1 MIEIN
6 DKSIVQFVY
15 FPKSNKTNSA
25 SYDVE
30 IHSEL
35 TQITESFTGLTNESN
50 SNTYYKFKVDFSKV
64 LDGEYNYSIK
74 DSENNVVSTGLIRI
88 GEINNSMPEGAS
100 YDVVDEVIQYNPYGG
115 FKWRFQDNKEIE
127 VVENDTYVIT
137 PDEGYDALLKATVT
151 VNIPVQDYYNSG
163 YTSGFT
169 DGYTSG
175 YTDGVEEQ
183 KSKLVSTAVT
193 ENGVYSRV
201 DGFSSIDVNVPSGS
215 TINNQTKNVTYTAN
229 TATTITFDNGYTG
242 LQQVGIN
249 VNVPQT
255 GYTQEDLNNAFSNGF
270 NSGFTSG
277 QTVGYNS
284 GYTAGYASG
293 STDGYDAG
301 YIAGYADGYEE
312 GSHDYEKE
320 YLTITSLSGGSIVFK
335 DIYSNSGLDFSY
347 SINGG
352 EWQTITS
359 SQSGTSLAVQA
370 NDVVRLKASNS
381 SYNNHYLQV
390 TSAATVEGNIMS
402 MFYGDDFYGEKDFT
416 AASACSAFF
425 YYSKFT
431 SSEHLVLPATG
442 LTNSCYE
449 NLFMGNTFLV
459 KAPKVLPA
467 ETMKKNCYQ
476 NMFGECS
483 SLTGSPI
490 LHATTLEENCFSS
503 MFMNCRHL
511 TKAPELPCETL
522 APWCYS
528 NMFSGCQELVNA
540 PDLPA
545 SALTMGC
552 YYQMFSGCFALTQA
566 PVLVA
571 ATVPMYGYSGMFRS
585 CRSLNKIT
593 CLATDISAMDATN
606 NWLNG
611 VAASGTFTKDVN
623 MASWT
628 TGNSG
633 IPSGWTV
640 VNHGEHDYSQDYLT
654 IEVISG
660 TTNYGLYLGLD
671 RGSESGATIE
681 YSKNGGEWIT
691 ATFGTSSTVLTNYL
705 PIETGDVFRF
715 RNINSNPSSTNF
727 YNIGCN
733 NYDVNLKVYGN
744 IMSLVDGDN
753 FTTLFALT
761 KSYQFTR
768 LFERNYALRDASNLV
783 LPATLLTS
791 SCYYGL
797 FLGCQQLT
805 AVPVLPATTLAGGC
819 YSTMFQACTGLINA
833 PELPATTLAEG
844 CYRSMF
850 QGCTG
855 LTSAPELPATTLNY
869 SCYYQ
874 MFYNCSNLKYV
885 KCLAEENGYG
895 TGGWLENVSP
905 NGTFVKK
912 SGSTWTTGNSG
923 IPSGWVIQEV

>member
-1 MIEIN
+1 MIEVDSKAI
-6 DKSIVQFVY
+6 KQYVY
-15 FPKSNKTNSA
+15 FPASIKSEVNQYSL
-25 SYDVE
+25 E

-35 TQITESFTGLTNESN
+35 SQVTNTYTGLTDESN
-50 SNTYYKFKVDFSKV
+50 SRTYFKFLLDLSQED
-64 LDGEYNYSIK
+64 DGEKNYTIK
-74 DSENNVVSTGLIRI
+74 DELEQVVGSGLIRI
-88 GEINNSMPEGAS
+88 GAIEDEMPEEVS
-100 YDVVDEVIQYNPYGG
+100 YVPEEEIKIIQYNPNNKFEY
-115 FKWRFQDNKEIE
+115 RFQTNKQ
-127 VVENDTYVIT
+127 VTVTSNDVYVIK
-137 PDEGYDALLKATVT
+137 PDSGYDALLKATVE
-151 VNIPVQDYYNSG
+151 VNVPVQDYYNS
-163 YTSGFT
+163 
-169 DGYTSG
+169 GYTSG

-201 DGFSSIDVNVPSGS
+201 DGYSSIDVNVPSGS

-229 TATTITFDNGYTG
+229 TATTITFDSGYTG

-249 VNVPQT
+249 VNVAQT

-301 YIAGYADGYEE
+301 YIAGYADGYED
-312 GSHDYEKE
+312 GSHDYEKQ
-320 YLTITSLSGGSIVFK
+320 YLTITSLSAGSIVLK
-335 DIYSNSGLDFSY
+335 DIYSNSPISISY

-352 EWQTITS
+352 EWQTLTS
-359 SQSGTSLAVQA
+359 SAGTGSSFNVNAQ
-370 NDVVRLKASNS
+370 DVVRLKGTNS
-381 SYNNHYLQV
+381 SYNNHYLFT

-402 MFYGDDFYGEKDFT
+402 MFYGDDFYGEKSFT
-416 AASACSAFF
+416 AASACSALF

-431 SSEHLVLPATG
+431 SAEHLVLPATG

-449 NLFMGNTFLV
+449 NMFIGNASLV
-459 KAPKVLPA
+459 NAPKVLPA
-467 ETMKKNCYQ
+467 EIMKKNCYQ

-490 LHATTLEENCFSS
+490 LHATTLEENCFTS
-503 MFMNCRHL
+503 MFKNCRNL

-528 NMFSGCQELVNA
+528 NMFSGCQELVNV

-552 YYQMFSGCFALTQA
+552 YYEMFSGCRSLVTA
-566 PVLVA
+566 PELVA
-571 ATVPMYGYSGMFRS
+571 ATVPMNGYSGMFS
-585 CRSLNKIT
+585 YCSSLNKIT
-593 CLATDISAMDATN
+593 CLATDISAMNATN
-606 NWLNG
+606 NWVNG
-611 VAASGTFTKDVN
+611 VSSAGTFTKDVN

-628 TGNSG
+628 TGNNG
-633 IPSGWTV
+633 IPTNWTV
-640 VNHGEHDYSQDYLT
+640 KNHGEHDYSQDYLT

-671 RGSESGATIE
+671 RNSEFGATIE

-691 ATFGTSSTVLTNYL
+691 ATFGTSSTLTNYL

-805 AVPVLPATTLAGGC
+805 AVPVLPATTLSSGC
-819 YSTMFQACTGLINA
+819 YGNMFQGCTGLINA

-850 QGCTG
+850 QACSG
-855 LTSAPELPATTLNY
+855 LISAPELPATTLTH

-912 SGSTWTTGNSG
+912 SGSTWTTGISG

>member
-25 SYDVE
+25 SYDLE

-50 SNTYYKFKVDFSKV
+50 SNTYYKFKIDFSRV
-64 LDGEYNYSIK
+64 FDGEYNYSIK

-100 YDVVDEVIQYNPYGG
+100 YDVVDEVIQYNPYSG

-127 VVENDTYVIT
+127 VVENDTYEIT

-151 VNIPVQDYYNSG
+151 VNIPVQDYYTSG
-163 YTSGFT
+163 YTSGKT
-169 DGYTSG
+169 DGI
-175 YTDGVEEQ
+175 EEQ

-193 ENGVYSRV
+193 ENGIYTRV
-201 DGFSSIDVNVPSGS
+201 DGYSSIDVNVPSGS

-229 TATTITFDNGYTG
+229 TATTITFDSGYTG

-249 VNVPQT
+249 INVPQT

-312 GSHDYEKE
+312 GSHDFEKE
-320 YLTITSLSGGSIVFK
+320 YLTITSLSGGSIVLK
-335 DIYSNSGLDFSY
+335 DIYSNNQISISY

-352 EWQTITS
+352 EWQTLTS

-431 SSEHLVLPATG
+431 SAEHLVLPATG

-449 NLFMGNTFLV
+449 NMFIGNTFLV

-476 NMFGECS
+476 NMFGDCS
-483 SLTGSPI
+483 SLTVSPI
-490 LHATTLEENCFSS
+490 LYATTLEKNCFSS
-503 MFMNCRHL
+503 MFMNCIHL

-528 NMFSGCQELVNA
+528 TMFSWCQELVNA
-540 PDLPA
+540 PALPA

-552 YYQMFSGCFALTQA
+552 YYQMFEGCFALKEA

-571 ATVPMYGYSGMFRS
+571 ATVPMYGYSGMFRNCS
-585 CRSLNKIT
+585 SLNKIT
-593 CLATDISAMDATN
+593 CLATDISATEATN
-606 NWLNG
+606 NWVNG
-611 VAASGTFTKDVN
+611 VASAGTFTKDVN

-633 IPSGWTV
+633 IPSGWNIN
-640 VNHGEHDYSQDYLT
+640 NHEHDYSTDYLT
-654 IEVISG
+654 FDIISG
-660 TTNYGLYLGLD
+660 GTLTIPYNDDNY
-671 RGSESGATIE
+671 S
-681 YSKNGGEWIT
+681 YSLNGGEWV
-691 ATFGTSSTVLTNYL
+691 TVSGSGYSISVNEGDKVRFKNKRVLF
-705 PIETGDVFRF
+705 TGE
-715 RNINSNPSSTNF
+715 SNFSGNTVV
-727 YNIGCN
+727 YN
-733 NYDVNLKVYGN
+733 VYGN
-744 IMSLVDGDN
+744 IMSLLYGDD
-753 FTTLFALT
+753 FIGETTLPN
-761 KSYQFTR
+761 KND
-768 LFERNYALRDASNLV
+768 LFYKLFGGTNVVNAEHLI
-783 LPATLLTS
+783 LPATTLKS
-791 SCYYGL
+791 NCYNWMFHSCRSL
-797 FLGCQQLT
+797 IT
-805 AVPVLPATTLAGGC
+805 APVLPATTLATKC
-819 YSTMFQACTGLINA
+819 YFGMFDYCTSLTTA
-833 PELPATTLAEG
+833 PELPAET
-844 CYRSMF
+844 
-850 QGCTG
+850 
-855 LTSAPELPATTLNY
+855 LTSQCY
-869 SCYYQ
+869 SG
-874 MFYNCSNLKYV
+874 MFEGCSNLSYI
-885 KCLAEENGYG
+885 KCLATDISANNCIYE
-895 TGGWLENVSP
+895 WVLSVKS

-912 SGSTWTTGNSG
+912 SGTTWPTGISG
-923 IPSGWVIQEV
+923 IPNKWTVQEV